1 MGAINENSN
10 FDLRILRVK
19 RFRVIFKFDLVD
31 PAPVLPLEDRKSC
44 FLKFIIPQR
53 RALFTTSTFVVLDP
67 TFIWDPQCV

>member
-1 MGAINENSN
+1 MGATNENSN

-31 PAPVLPLEDRKSC
+31 PAPVLPLEDRKS
-44 FLKFIIPQR
+44 R
-53 RALFTTSTFVVLDP
+53 RALFTTSTFTVLDP